1 MLTLEQMT
9 PEQKLGRVLCCRR
22 FNEQDDIDF
31 TLELVKNNACGA
43 IQMTFNEERRPGLVK
58 LFREAADYPVIMV
71 NDMELGYPT
80 SKLPKLPL
88 STLAA
93 ANNPEYAKLFGA
105 ALAKEAKEAGFNGI
119 WGPIIDIRYENGPC
133 SFSRLAGDTA
143 ETVLNVTKDIYK
155 AFASYGFHAT
165 GKHYPGDRC
174 MPLDSH
180 MVAPHSANTK
190 EDIIKT
196 SLVPYLELMK
206 ENLLPAIMVGHHICD
221 NIDPDT
227 PASLSKKVIDII
239 REQGFDGVIYSDS
252 LAMISILQT
261 YGEKQAYAKC
271 LMAGVDILLPNY
283 RTTTREVYNMM
294 LEAYRE
300 GLITDERLDE
310 AVRRVMALE
319 QYCAQEPTNPVP
331 VPENVGEILSMA
343 TRDCIS
349 ADCDEGV
356 AVAIDPNKK
365 RLMIVEVPVDFAAD
379 AEVSEEV
386 ATVAAYN
393 ANNTIR
399 AIQEHFPNSDI
410 ELIPEFPSPKDNDRV
425 LTAASKYDEVVFVSF
440 CVTAPYMGTD
450 CLTRR
455 IEAVINALALPGK
468 LTALVHFG
476 NPLALEN
483 LFHIPRK
490 IFGYCAPASQGP
502 AIEVLAG
509 KYPAKGK
516 NPCGRLSAEL
526 CTKK

>member
-22 FNEQDDIDF
+22 FFTKDDVDF

-43 IQMTFNEERRPGLVK
+43 IQMTFDEARRPGLVK
-58 LFREAADYPVIMV
+58 LFRDAADYPVIMV

-80 SKLPKLPL
+80 SKLPKIPL

-105 ALAKEAKEAGFNGI
+105 ALAKEATEKGFNGI
-119 WGPIIDIRYENGPC
+119 WGPIIDIMFENRPIM
-133 SFSRLAGDTA
+133 FSRLAGDTA
-143 ETVLNVTKDIYK
+143 EGVLSVTKEIYK

-165 GKHYPGDRC
+165 GKHYPGERG

-180 MVAPHSANTK
+180 MVAPHSPETK
-190 EDIIKT
+190 EEIIET

-221 NIDPDT
+221 NIDPGT

-294 LEAYRE
+294 LEAYKE

-319 QYCAQEPTNPVP
+319 QYCAQKPTNPVP
-331 VPENVGEILSMA
+331 VPENAGEILSMVA
-343 TRDCIS
+343 RDCIS

-356 AVAIDPNKK
+356 SVSIDPEKK
-365 RLMIVEVPVDFAAD
+365 RLMIVEVPVDFSAD

-399 AIQEHFPNSDI
+399 AIKEHFPNSDI
-410 ELIPEFPSPKDNDRV
+410 ELIPEFPSPRDNDRV
-425 LTAASKYDEVVFVSF
+425 LTAASKYDDVVFVSF

-516 NPCGRLSAEL
+516 NPCGRLYAEL